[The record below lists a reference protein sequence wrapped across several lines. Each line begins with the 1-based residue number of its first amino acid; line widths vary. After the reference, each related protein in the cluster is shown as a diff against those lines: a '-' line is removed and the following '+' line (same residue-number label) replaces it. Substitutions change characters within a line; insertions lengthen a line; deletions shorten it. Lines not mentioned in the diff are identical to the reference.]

1 MIVDVRHHQDF
12 QRLLEY
18 SKTQP
23 VLIFKHSTQCSISD
37 QVYEEI
43 NQFVESVGDITC
55 GVVLVI
61 ERRDLSDA
69 IAAELEI
76 RHQSP
81 QVIVI
86 RDGKPKWDASHWSIT
101 ADALT
106 RAFYAESPHQ

>member
-1 MIVDVRHHQDF
+1 MIVHVRQHQDF
-12 QRLLEY
+12 ERLLEH

-37 QVYEEI
+37 QVYEEL
-43 NQFVESVGDITC
+43 NQFLESAGEITC

-61 ERRDLSDA
+61 ENRDLSDA
-69 IAAELEI
+69 IASELGIPHE
-76 RHQSP
+76 SP
-81 QVIVI
+81 QVIVV

>member
-1 MIVDVRHHQDF
+1 MIVQVRRHQDF
-12 QRLLEY
+12 QQLLEH

-43 NQFVESVGDITC
+43 NQFVESAGELTC

-61 ERRDLSDA
+61 ESRDLSDA
-69 IAAELEI
+69 IASELGI
-76 RHQSP
+76 RHESP
-81 QVIVI
+81 QVIVV

-106 RAFYAESPHQ
+106 RVLYAELPYQ